1 MCLTMNACN
10 GNGYCQQGQCVCSKG
25 WSGADCGQKSY
36 FLTNF
41 FNKKFVVNGT
51 QSVIFEYRE
60 GLYLGERYEL
70 TLSSQQ
76 PMDVYLNALSAPTA
90 VSIEPSEFNFVA
102 AMKKQTFVKITSDD
116 FPQLP
121 TFGVQVRINGVSH
134 YDNQYFQTAFT
145 VKFTV
150 YDSAGLLKSSQVL
163 EGEQA
168 HVTIKLLG

>member
-1 MCLTMNACN
+1 MNACN

-102 AMKKQTFVKITSDD
+102 RMKKQTFVKISSDD

-121 TFGVQVRINGVSH
+121 TFGV
-134 YDNQYFQTAFT
+134 
-145 VKFTV
+145 
-150 YDSAGLLKSSQVL
+150 
-163 EGEQA
+163 
-168 HVTIKLLG
+168 